1 LIGQGDGKIDGEPS
15 HMTIPLQVTFR
26 KMLPSPFVRA
36 RIRERADKLEQF
48 YARVTG
54 CRVVVEAPH
63 RHHHKG
69 KLYAIAVEVKVP
81 GMTLASHRN
90 PGQRHEHTD
99 IYVALRDSFDSIE
112 RQIEDFV
119 RRKRGE

>member
-1 LIGQGDGKIDGEPS
+1 
-15 HMTIPLQVTFR
+15 MTIPLQVTFR
-26 KMLPSPFVRA
+26 KMPPSSAVRE
-36 RIRERADKLEQF
+36 RIRERAGKLEQF
-48 YARVTG
+48 YQRVAG

-81 GMTLASHRN
+81 GATLASHRN
-90 PGQRHEHTD
+90 PGQRHEHED

-112 RQIEDFV
+112 RQIEDFA

>member
-1 LIGQGDGKIDGEPS
+1 MP
-15 HMTIPLQVTFR
+15 IPLQVTFR
-26 KMLPSPFVRA
+26 KMLPSPFVRE
-36 RIRERADKLEQF
+36 RIRERADKLAQF
-48 YARVTG
+48 HHRITG

-69 KLYAIAVEVKVP
+69 KLYAIMVEVKVP
-81 GMTLASHRN
+81 GATLSSRRN
-90 PGQRHEHTD
+90 PGQRHEHAD

-112 RQIEDFV
+112 RQIEDFG

>member
-1 LIGQGDGKIDGEPS
+1 MFQVDIKIAPES
-15 HMTIPLQVTFR
+15 SVMTIPLQVTFR
-26 KMLPSPFVRA
+26 KMLPSPFVRE

-81 GMTLASHRN
+81 GTTLASHRN
-90 PGQRHEHTD
+90 PGQRHEHAD

-112 RQIEDFV
+112 RQIEDFA

>member
-1 LIGQGDGKIDGEPS
+1 
-15 HMTIPLQVTFR
+15 MAIPLQVTFR
-26 KMLPSPFVRA
+26 KMLPSPFVRE
-36 RIRERADKLEQF
+36 RIRERADKLWQF
-48 YARVTG
+48 YDRVTG

-69 KLYAIAVEVKVP
+69 KLFAIAVEVTVP
-81 GMTLASHRN
+81 GATLASHRH
-90 PGQRHEHTD
+90 PGQRHEHED

-112 RQIEDFV
+112 RQVEDFI

>member
-1 LIGQGDGKIDGEPS
+1 MP
-15 HMTIPLQVTFR
+15 IPLQVTFR
-26 KMLPSPFVRA
+26 KMLPSPFVRE

-48 YARVTG
+48 HQRVTD

-69 KLYAIAVEVKVP
+69 KLFTIAVEVRVP
-81 GMTLASHRN
+81 GAMLTSHRN
-90 PGQRHEHTD
+90 PGQRHTHED
-99 IYVALRDSFDSIE
+99 VYVALRDSFDSIE
-112 RQIEDFV
+112 RQLEDFA